1 MAIINNNNIS
11 LNEIRLKAQEIF
23 LSNPFDERARKVFL
37 EACLK
42 EIVKEDDNF
51 FDLFGSAL
59 DAGLSPEE
67 KLEKQIA
74 GSYVQEQ
81 KNVIDPSFGMKA
93 AMCLGEATEFQK
105 YMLKSIEDMGIES
118 EDQSS
123 VDPEAIYNPYERE
136 KGQIDTGQ
144 PGTEEK
150 VGAYQSKYSGVL
162 RDLWKAKF
170 QGSKSIEKTSPI
182 VIAKDL
188 TSAYWV
194 PFNRSKMANAISSNN
209 LKGTIT
215 PEGAGELEFLAR
227 MYYAASKG
235 LNETISI
242 PSSIK
247 MQSGVSREMA
257 EEQET
262 FLLNL
267 GDGSLKGKIA
277 DRCKAIL
284 EVYLILVAEK
294 VLKPV
299 LQFENVQE
307 YAYEGVQHAL
317 RKLVGVS
324 DQVENVSNY
333 DFDYANIGAWA
344 YTVVRNYAIDQ
355 LKGYTTLKFDN
366 SKAADFAN
374 GLSYPVDVISK
385 VDPENAV
392 GQFVKSYV
400 RQDKA
405 TGKSYFVYTYDD
417 KLKFIQDL
425 QKANGFEYDI
435 DDSSE
440 RRGRKRIYEKN
451 NPLYFK
457 NLSTSFR
464 SNFMTSSKKYLPKE
478 EETAEMIT
486 PMEKKEAL
494 QLTTNLIN
502 NIKGELTNI
511 SKDIIQQIVKD
522 PNSEK
527 YGQNKVKSFMSYNS
541 DLASEIV
548 LRMFVYG
555 IYKFVETETAKEKR
569 KIEADLASGKIK
581 ERPLAKG
588 QYEWMTKPEE
598 YLDDFISSLEKGG
611 YMGQGLPSE
620 VTNKQGKKTIKIRE
634 FVQLLKKVI
643 LGSGTEGPELEKLFK
658 AGKEDSEEFKN
669 LVSSK
674 GFLLQNPTYL
684 KRIYSLLRQLPAGS
698 EYGTES
704 SAKLDENIS
713 SIQNLIN
720 ELKNELNS
728 YNEQLFNNN
737 II

>member
-1 MAIINNNNIS
+1 MAIINNNSIS

-23 LSNPFDERARKVFL
+23 LSNPFNERAKKVFL

-42 EIVKEDDNF
+42 EIVKENDNF
-51 FDLFGSAL
+51 FDLFGASL

-67 KLEKQIA
+67 KLEKQISA
-74 GSYVQEQ
+74 SSVQEQ
-81 KNVIDPSFGMKA
+81 RNVVDPSFGMKA

-105 YMLKSIEDMGIES
+105 YLLKSMQNMGADS
-118 EDQSS
+118 EEQSS
-123 VDPEAIYNPYERE
+123 LDPKAIYEPYARE

-144 PGTEEK
+144 PGTEQK
-150 VGAYQSKYSGVL
+150 VGAFQSKYDGVL
-162 RDLWKAKF
+162 KDLWKAKF
-170 QGSKSIEKTSPI
+170 QGSKSIEKTLPI
-182 VIAKDL
+182 VIANDL

-194 PFNRSKMANAISSNN
+194 PFNRSKMANAISSSN
-209 LKGTIT
+209 LKGTIS

-247 MQSGVSREMA
+247 MQSGVSRESA
-257 EEQET
+257 EEQEN

-267 GDGSLKGKIA
+267 GGGSLKGKIA

-294 VLKPV
+294 VLQPV
-299 LQFENVQE
+299 LKFENVQE

-324 DQVENVSNY
+324 DEVENVSNY

-374 GLSYPVDVISK
+374 GLSYPVNVISK
-385 VDPENAV
+385 VDPDNAV
-392 GQFVKSYV
+392 GQFTNSTTK
-400 RQDKA
+400 QDKV
-405 TGKSYFVYTYDD
+405 TGKPYFVYTYDD
-417 KLKFIQDL
+417 KLKLIQDL
-425 QKANGFEYDI
+425 QRANGFEYDI
-435 DDSSE
+435 DSSE

-464 SNFMTSSKKYLPKE
+464 SNFMSSSQKYLPKE
-478 EETAEMIT
+478 EETTEMIT

-502 NIKGELTNI
+502 KIKGELTNVA
-511 SKDIIQQIVKD
+511 KDVIDKVVKD
-522 PNSEK
+522 PDSEK
-527 YGQNKVKSFMSYNS
+527 YGQNKIKSFMSFNS
-541 DLASEIV
+541 NLASEIV
-548 LRMFVYG
+548 VRMFVYG

-569 KIEADLASGKIK
+569 QIERDLQSGKIK
-581 ERPLAKG
+581 ERPLPKG

-598 YLDDFISSLEKGG
+598 HLDEFITSLQKND

-620 VTNKQGKKTIKIRE
+620 VTNKQGKKSIKIKE
-634 FVQLLKKVI
+634 FVQLIKKVI
-643 LGSGTEGPELEKLFK
+643 LGSGTEGSELEKLFK
-658 AGKEDSEEFKN
+658 AGKEDSEEFKK

-674 GFLLQNPTYL
+674 GFLLQNPAYL
-684 KRIYSLLRQLPAGS
+684 KKIYSLIKQLPAGS

-704 SAKLDENIS
+704 SAKLDENITS
-713 SIQNLIN
+713 VQSLIN
-720 ELKNELNS
+720 ELKSEFES
-728 YNEQLFNNN
+728 YNKKIFNIN